1 MIDINILV
9 VDDLID
15 RLKLDVCMDIDHL
28 VVISEVFS
36 FDHLK
41 ASLEAIFN
49 YRAIPTLIADCHL
62 QKIIIHP

>member
-1 MIDINILV
+1 
-9 VDDLID
+9 
-15 RLKLDVCMDIDHL
+15 
-28 VVISEVFS
+28 VFS